1 MTTAPHRDATPAGQA
16 ALAHGDVIVLDY
28 LAALWAESDDLSP
41 ELRDELMSTVAD
53 YIAMRRTST
62 SDPLA
67 DPEQIVGR
75 LGPPE
80 VLVAAVRRGRM
91 PMHLRLPVPPRT
103 ASMAPAVVP
112 ATVAGPSAADST
124 AIVLLMAGSFVMPV
138 VSPLAGLVL
147 VSSSQRWSREHK
159 AAAWVLAVG
168 GTAAALFVMV
178 LLAAATSNAGPALV
192 MAYLIMVTGSVVA
205 GLCLLPGLGR
215 RHGRPSA

>member
-1 MTTAPHRDATPAGQA
+1 MTTAPHRDASPADQA
-16 ALAHGDVIVLDY
+16 PLAHGDVIVLDY
-28 LAALWAESDDLSP
+28 LAALWAESEDLSP

-91 PMHLRLPVPPRT
+91 PMHLRLPAPPRT
-103 ASMAPAVVP
+103 TLVPAVVP
-112 ATVAGPSAADST
+112 PSAGPPSAADST
-124 AIVLLMAGSFVMPV
+124 AVALLMAGSFVMPV
-138 VSPLAGLVL
+138 VSPLAGLVI
-147 VSSSQRWSREHK
+147 VSSSPRWSREHK

-178 LLAAATSNAGPALV
+178 LLAAATSSAGPALV
-192 MAYLIMVTGSVVA
+192 MAYLVMVTGSVVA
-205 GLCLLPGLGR
+205 GLCLLPGLTGR
-215 RHGRPSA
+215 RQGRPSG

>member
-1 MTTAPHRDATPAGQA
+1 MTTAPQRDASPADQ

-103 ASMAPAVVP
+103 TPMKAVAPAP
-112 ATVAGPSAADST
+112 ADGPSAGDST
-124 AIVLLMAGSFVMPV
+124 AVALLMAGSFVMPV
-138 VSPLAGLVL
+138 VSPLAGLVM
-147 VSSSQRWSREHK
+147 VSSSGRWSREQK
-159 AAAWVLAVG
+159 TAAWVLAVG

-178 LLAAATSNAGPALV
+178 LFAAATAQAGPALV
-192 MAYLIMVTGSVVA
+192 MAYLVMVTGSVVA
-205 GLCLLPGLGR
+205 GLCLLPGLVGR
-215 RHGRPSA
+215 RQSRP